1 MSNRLEE
8 LDSKYKRYLFKKL
21 IKTFAA
27 FGVLVGFTLGAYF
40 LIISDADVKEKV
52 KGSSKNEVPTS
63 LAHSYALEVSSDD
76 LDQAVEK
83 INTTKSASQVPTKKP
98 VPKKTVVKAHNTEK
112 TTTNYFDQNVEEQA
126 LEIWINK
133 YNQKK
138 SYSAAI
144 YIAKQYYFDKNFKE
158 SGIWSKRANQLD
170 REKEEAWLYYAKSVY
185 ALGDHTKAKKILNIF
200 LQYKKSLKAELL
212 LSEWSQ

>member
-8 LDSKYKRYLFKKL
+8 LDSKYKRYLFKRLVKALAVLGVFVGL
-21 IKTFAA
+21 I
-27 FGVLVGFTLGAYF
+27 LGAYF
-40 LIISDADVKEKV
+40 FMNSDEEVKDNV
-52 KGSSKNEVPTS
+52 KGSTKKHVSSSPAS
-63 LAHSYALEVSSDD
+63 SYALEVSSDE
-76 LDQAVEK
+76 LDQAVK
-83 INTTKSASQVPTKKP
+83 NINTNKTASKTPTKQ
-98 VPKKTVVKAHNTEK
+98 VLPKKTALKTVAKEK
-112 TTTNYFDQNVEEQA
+112 ETTSYFDQNVEEHA
-126 LEIWINK
+126 LETWINK

-144 YIAKQYYFDKNFKE
+144 YIAKQYYFDKNYKQ
-158 SGIWSKRANQLD
+158 SGVWAKRANQLNRD
-170 REKEEAWLYYAKSVY
+170 KEEAWLYYAKSVY